1 MATFPALKPNARRLD
16 LGNFPQ
22 TEYVGTS
29 GVAIRFLYST
39 NRLIMYKLSL
49 AYNSLTESNITLIY
63 DHYAGQQGSLIPF
76 ALSAEVWAGYS
87 SIPIDAANYKWRYA
101 NTLVIQPSGVSRFS
115 TTVELE
121 SVIDY

>member
-1 MATFPALKPNARRLD
+1 MATFPALKPNARRFD

-22 TEYVGTS
+22 AEYVGTS

-49 AYNSLTESNITLIY
+49 AYNSLTESDITLIY
-63 DHYAGQQGSLIPF
+63 DHYDGQQGSLIPF
-76 ALSAEVWAGYS
+76 ALSAEVWAGYDS
-87 SIPIDAANYKWRYA
+87 VPVDAANYQWRYA
-101 NTLVIQPSGVSRFS
+101 NTLVIQPSGISRFS